1 MAIVTN
7 TSLTAQEVMSRL
19 QGVSGA
25 QKKGALAM
33 AKEASRTEFLDKFEK
48 IKSEKVKEELQQIF
62 DKITV
67 QSDKIGEKIYLNDL
81 IEYKK
86 LVREF
91 LDVAVKNSHQFMNEN
106 FLDRCGRHRV
116 YSTVKKV
123 DRELD
128 GITTDFINNQL
139 DHVGLLKKMDD
150 IKGILLDI
158 MM

>member
-1 MAIVTN
+1 MAVVNTN
-7 TSLTAQEVMSRL
+7 INTQELASRL
-19 QGVSGA
+19 SNAQGVS
-25 QKKGALAM
+25 KKGPLAM

-48 IKSEKVKEELQQIF
+48 IKSEKVKEELQDIF
-62 DKITV
+62 QKITV
-67 QSDKIGEKIYLNDL
+67 QSDKIGEKIYLTDL

-106 FLDRCGRHRV
+106 FLDRRGRHRV